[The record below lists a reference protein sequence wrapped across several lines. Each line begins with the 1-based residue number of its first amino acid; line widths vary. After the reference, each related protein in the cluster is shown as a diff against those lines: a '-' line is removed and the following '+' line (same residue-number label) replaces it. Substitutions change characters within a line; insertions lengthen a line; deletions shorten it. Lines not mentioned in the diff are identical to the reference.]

1 MEFYN
6 FFPGLS
12 KSQEAYFGRSA
23 PLANTLLTYSE
34 KLINF
39 FKENSYKDK
48 SFYLNLSKITE
59 AFGNEIAKD
68 VNAEKCQVIVSTDTE
83 VNAFAALMFGFGDT
97 CYEEKNE
104 DGSKF
109 IGVDFDKIA
118 DIEDIIITQN
128 GYQFRNSKNKINR
141 IGKR

>member
-1 MEFYN
+1 MDFYD

-68 VNAEKCQVIVSTDTE
+68 VNAEKCQVIVSTDKVCLAPLYSLFSQRSE
-83 VNAFAALMFGFGDT
+83 
-97 CYEEKNE
+97 
-104 DGSKF
+104 
-109 IGVDFDKIA
+109 
-118 DIEDIIITQN
+118 
-128 GYQFRNSKNKINR
+128 
-141 IGKR
+141 